1 SSIPR
6 SISSVMRNSSFTASQ
21 HKSTPNTVKTSS
33 PLSPSNSPASATT
46 IFKVKNSYTESG
58 LQRSTSYTQS
68 SIEKNALHRPL
79 PDVAKRLVQH
89 LAEHGIQPAR
99 NMAEH
104 IPPAPNWPAPPPP
117 VQNEQ
122 SRPLPDVAQRL
133 MQHLAEHGIQPARNM
148 AEHIPPAPNWPAP
161 PPPVQNEQSRPLP
174 DVAQRLMQHLA

>member
-1 SSIPR
+1 MINSINSFFSSIPR
-6 SISSVMRNSSFTASQ
+6 SISSITRNSSFTASQ

-79 PDVAKRLVQH
+79 PDVAQRLVQH

-104 IPPAPNWPAPPPP
+104 IPPA
-117 VQNEQ
+117 
-122 SRPLPDVAQRL
+122 
-133 MQHLAEHGIQPARNM
+133 
-148 AEHIPPAPNWPAP
+148 
-161 PPPVQNEQSRPLP
+161 
-174 DVAQRLMQHLA
+174 